1 MGEEKLKQYASFQP
15 PNFVVLPLPQDLA
28 VDKSCDEN
36 GAGDR
41 LGNYLNNASFNSKR
55 CNVGVSGSTSPAIPD
70 ELWPYFTMSAPM
82 EQTAASCEPVPP
94 EQPMAPIIL
103 PFSISGKP
111 PPLVVAI

>member
-1 MGEEKLKQYASFQP
+1 
-15 PNFVVLPLPQDLA
+15 
-28 VDKSCDEN
+28 
-36 GAGDR
+36 
-41 LGNYLNNASFNSKR
+41 
-55 CNVGVSGSTSPAIPD
+55 
-70 ELWPYFTMSAPM
+70 MSAPM